1 MRTLEEINQ
10 EIAAHHGCGFEL
22 CAGAT
27 NPVPGEGNPQAD
39 VMFVGEGPGKNED
52 LQGQPFVGAA
62 GKLLDELLAG
72 IGMQRNDVFIGNV
85 IKHRPPNNR
94 DPKPEEIA
102 HQWPWLRDQVE
113 AIQPKLI
120 VLLGRHAMDTFLP
133 DCAISQDHGRGKRF
147 RSQVFYPVYHPA
159 AALYNGSLRS
169 VLADDFAKIPG
180 LLQKI
185 GAGEQPDRLPLEP
198 ALPAARAAMKLDELA
213 HGAHQTNSNKTNQ
226 LETAQD
232 ALSNQTN
239 YSNERLLTKGE

>member
-10 EIAAHHGCGFEL
+10 EIAAHHECGFEL

-52 LQGQPFVGAA
+52 LQGRPFVGAA

-72 IGMQRNDVFIGNV
+72 IDLKRDDVFIGNV

-113 AIQPKLI
+113 AIQPTLI

-133 DCAISQDHGRGKRF
+133 DCKIGEDHGRGKRF
-147 RSQVFYPVYHPA
+147 RGQVFYPVYHPA
-159 AALYNGSLRS
+159 AALYNGSLRG

-180 LLQKI
+180 LVEKI
-185 GAGEQPDRLPLEP
+185 SEADQPERLPIEP
-198 ALPAARAAMKLDELA
+198 ALPAARVAMKLTELTQ
-213 HGAHQTNSNKTNQ
+213 GDSPTNTTKTHQS
-226 LETAQD
+226 EPAQD
-232 ALSNQTN
+232 AL
-239 YSNERLLTKGE
+239 L